1 MPRRNWPA
9 PQHLAPT
16 RKVINVK
23 RPQSSTS
30 TIVVAGGGTAGHVFP
45 AIAVMQGLVE
55 AGADQS
61 RLKYIGAQRGIE
73 TELVPESG
81 FDGTFFPVIG
91 VGRKATLQTITF
103 IAHQLAATL
112 RSLRLFRKWRV
123 GAVVSVGGYASLPP
137 VAAALLLR
145 RPIVVISYDRTP
157 GRASRVAARW
167 ATSTAVAFDGSPLR
181 NAVVAGAPLR
191 RSILDIN
198 RHRDAETA
206 RRRLDIPDGRQIIVV
221 MGGSLGSGVLNDAV
235 HRFLQ
240 NNLSRSDL
248 AIVHIAGKQRVT
260 GPDVIDGSDSIWY
273 RRSEF
278 SARAEDLYAAADL
291 FVGRGGASTVHEVA
305 ATGTPAILVPWSG
318 AADDHQTA
326 NVRWL
331 SDRDGAVLVN
341 DNDSEA
347 IVSAMELL
355 IDDRERRR
363 VLGESARQ
371 IGEVHHK
378 GNISQLILDA
388 VNTF

>member
-1 MPRRNWPA
+1 MPCRNWPA

-16 RKVINVK
+16 RKVLNVMQ
-23 RPQSSTS
+23 PESSTS

-45 AIAVMQGLVE
+45 AIAVMQGLVDTGVDE
-55 AGADQS
+55 S
-61 RLKYIGAQRGIE
+61 RLKYVGAQRGIE
-73 TELVPESG
+73 TELIPESG
-81 FDGTFFPVIG
+81 FSGTFFPVIG
-91 VGRKATLQTITF
+91 VGRRASLQTVGF
-103 IAHQLAATL
+103 AARQLLATL

-137 VAAALLLR
+137 IVAALLLR

-191 RSILDIN
+191 RSILDVN
-198 RHRDAETA
+198 RDRDAASA
-206 RRRLDIPDGRQIIVV
+206 RRRLDIPDGRQVMVV

-240 NNLSRSDL
+240 NNSLRSDL
-248 AIVHIAGKQRVT
+248 AIVHIAGKQRVS
-260 GPDVIDGSDSIWY
+260 GADEIDGTDSIWY

-278 SARAEDLYAAADL
+278 SAHAEDLYAASDL

-318 AADDHQTA
+318 ATDDHQTA

-331 SDRDGAVLVN
+331 SDNDGAVLVG
-341 DNDSEA
+341 DNDVEA
-347 IVSAMELL
+347 IVSAMEKL
-355 IDDRERRR
+355 IDDQERRFI
-363 VLGESARQ
+363 LGESARQ
-371 IGEVHHK
+371 IGEVHHG
-378 GNISQLILDA
+378 GNISRLILDA
-388 VNTF
+388 VNEL